1 MTPIE
6 ASKYID
12 DEMIKTFP
20 LGDIKLPK
28 GEDLKLLEEVK

>member
-6 ASKYID
+6 SNKFID
-12 DEMIKTFP
+12 EAMIKTFP

-28 GEDLKLLEEVK
+28 GEDLKLLNQEN